1 MKKRKKE
8 RKKTWKVPPFSL
20 HPQPDKPYSSNEEEQ
35 RLSLL
40 FLERVLHVW
49 WLPTSKH
56 NAYIMVD
63 FREREI
69 EIFPFPGFDFRGRGT
84 TSFPLQFFFF
94 IVFFFIRKKKTTKL
108 NGGSN

>member
-8 RKKTWKVPPFSL
+8 RKKERKHGRSPPFSL

-40 FLERVLHVW
+40 VLERELHVW
-49 WLPTSKH
+49 WLPTLKH

-63 FREREI
+63 FIEREI
-69 EIFPFPGFDFRGRGT
+69 EIFLFPDFDFRGRGT
-84 TSFPLQFFFF
+84 TSFPLQFFF
-94 IVFFFIRKKKTTKL
+94 L
-108 NGGSN
+108 